1 MSVMEYSPFFLYVT
15 PTTIWPL
22 LDNEIRLAALRG
34 VKVSFIVASW
44 NHTAPQTIP
53 YLQSLDV
60 LPNIQV
66 RVLIVPP
73 WTSSNGTSVPFTRV
87 DHAK

>member
-15 PTTIWPL
+15 PTTIWPT

-34 VKVSFIVASW
+34 VKIEFVVASW
-44 NHTAPQTIP
+44 AHTAPDTIP

-66 RVLIVPP
+66 SLLYFHVI
-73 WTSSNGTSVPFTRV
+73 
-87 DHAK
+87 